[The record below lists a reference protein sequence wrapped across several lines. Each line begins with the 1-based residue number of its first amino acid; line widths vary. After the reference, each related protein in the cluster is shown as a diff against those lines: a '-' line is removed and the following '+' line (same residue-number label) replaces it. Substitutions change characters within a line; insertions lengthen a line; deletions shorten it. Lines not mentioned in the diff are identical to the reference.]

1 MIKQFLKH
9 KCNSKITLVI
19 AVICVLVLVISVS
32 GCSNDNLENNNE
44 NNIEATPDIVAT
56 YRENSGEFD
65 WTGNEYT
72 SLLPKPKEWHV
83 GSYLIDDNNKWASAD
98 IDNADLEST
107 KQYIKSLEKMGITTV
122 KYDLYNGTEKPTL
135 NYLGKTDDYSVS
147 ISHIGNG
154 TNILVNKIKK

>member
-1 MIKQFLKH
+1 MIKQFLKQ
-9 KCNSKITLVI
+9 KCNSKIKLFI
-19 AVICVLVLVISVS
+19 AVICMFALVMSVS
-32 GCSNDNLENNNE
+32 GCGNGNSGSDNAN
-44 NNIEATPDIVAT
+44 ATQDTVAT
-56 YRENSGEFD
+56 YKQNSGEFD
-65 WTGNEYT
+65 WNGNEYT

-122 KYDLYNGTEKPTL
+122 KYDLYNGTEKPIL
-135 NYLGKTDDYSVS
+135 NYLGETDDYSVS
-147 ISHIGNG
+147 ISYIGNG